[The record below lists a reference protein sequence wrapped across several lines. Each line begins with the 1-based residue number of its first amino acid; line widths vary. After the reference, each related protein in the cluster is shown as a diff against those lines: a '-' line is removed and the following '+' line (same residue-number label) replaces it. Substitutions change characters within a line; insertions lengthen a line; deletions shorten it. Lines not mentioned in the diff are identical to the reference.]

1 MITRTT
7 CRVCDGP
14 LEDVFSLGEQ
24 YVSNFLDPSEPDGV
38 KAPLDLVLCKQ
49 CTLLQLRHT
58 VPANAMYANYW
69 YRSGTNKTMRDALAD
84 IAHTAERLVRLDS
97 GNVVLDIGCNDGTLL
112 ASYETEDIFRI
123 GFDPAT
129 NLRGFSGKVADW
141 VVSDFFTA
149 EKYGV
154 ATGRPKIITSIAM

>member
-7 CRVCDGP
+7 CRVCEGP

-38 KAPLDLVLCKQ
+38 KAPLDLVLCKR

-58 VPANAMYANYW
+58 VPPNAMYANYW

-84 IAHTAERLVRLDS
+84 IVDTIEKAGYISRGET
-97 GNVVLDIGCNDGTLL
+97 VLDIGCNDGTLL
-112 ASYETEDIFRI
+112 SSYKTKNVFKI
-123 GFDPAT
+123 GFDPAQ
-129 NLRGFSGKVADW
+129 NLSQFSKKVADR
-141 VVSDFFTA
+141 VITDFFTA
-149 EKYGV
+149 ENFDLYSGSIKR
-154 ATGRPKIITSIAM
+154 RPKIL